1 MTDDTVVSAPGAVA
15 PSRHPHEAL
24 AAFAAGIL
32 RATGVPQDHAAI
44 TAERLL
50 EADLRGRTGH
60 GLIRIPLYV
69 RRIEAGSVNLKP
81 NVSVVSEGP
90 TSALVDGDNGLGQ
103 VVMTTAAQ
111 IAIDKATDMGMA
123 WVGTVNSNHAG
134 AAGIYP
140 AMAARRG
147 LIAIYM
153 AVGNANSMPPW
164 GGNEKLLSTNPI
176 AVAVPAGDDPPFQLD
191 IATTVASHGTIKVAA
206 QAGEQMPVGWVIDAD
221 GEPITDPGRAH
232 DGFLMPIGGYKGS
245 GLNIAIGLL
254 AGALNGAAFGRDVV
268 DQNADLASP
277 TNTGQAMF
285 VMRPDL
291 FRPDGSGA
299 AVAEHLA
306 ELRGSGS
313 NRPGPLRL
321 PGDEAAR
328 LEAENRAEGIAVSPK
343 LLDELDGL
351 ARRLGAEQL
360 QDR

>member
-1 MTDDTVVSAPGAVA
+1 MSAHGAAGRGAAAVE
-15 PSRHPHEAL
+15 PRRYSHEAL
-24 AAFAAGIL
+24 ERYTAGIL
-32 RATGVPQDHAAI
+32 RATGVATDHARI

-69 RRIEAGSVNLKP
+69 RRIEAGSVNLRPK
-81 NVSVVSEGP
+81 VSVVSEGP

-103 VVMTTAAQ
+103 VVMTEAAA
-111 IAIDKATDMGMA
+111 IAISKATAMGMA
-123 WVGTVNSNHAG
+123 WVGAVNSNHAG

-140 AMAARRG
+140 AMAARQG
-147 LIAIYM
+147 LVSIYM

-176 AVAVPAGDDPPFQLD
+176 AIAVPAGGGAPFQLD

-206 QAGEQMPVGWVIDAD
+206 QSGRQMPVGWVIDAD
-221 GEPITDPGRAH
+221 GEPITDPDRAH

-254 AGALNGAAFGRDVV
+254 AGVLNGAAFGRAVV
-268 DQNADLASP
+268 DQNAELASP

-291 FRPDGSGA
+291 FGSDDPGA

-306 ELRGSGS
+306 DLRDSGS
-313 NRPGPLRL
+313 NHPGPLRL

-328 LEAENRAEGIAVSPK
+328 LEAENRALGIAVPPR
-343 LLDELDGL
+343 LLEELDAI
-351 ARRLGAEQL
+351 ARRLGADEL
-360 QDR
+360 RD

>member
-1 MTDDTVVSAPGAVA
+1 MTETRRFGHD
-15 PSRHPHEAL
+15 AL
-24 AAFAAGIL
+24 RAFAAGIL
-32 RATGVPQDHAAI
+32 QATGVQPDHAEV

-69 RRIEAGSVNLKP
+69 RRIEAGSVNLRP
-81 NVSVVSEGP
+81 EVSVVSEGP
-90 TSALVDGDNGLGQ
+90 TSALVNGDNGLGQ
-103 VVMTTAAQ
+103 VVMTTAAE
-111 IAIDKATDMGMA
+111 IAMAKATEMGMA

-140 AMAARRG
+140 AMAARQG
-147 LIAIYM
+147 LISIYM

-176 AVAVPAGDDPPFQLD
+176 AIAVPAGDGPPFQLD

-206 QAGEQMPVGWVIDAD
+206 QAGQQMPVGWVIDAD
-221 GEPITDPGRAH
+221 GEPITDPNRAH

-254 AGALNGAAFGRDVV
+254 AGALNGAAFGRSVV
-268 DQNADLASP
+268 DQNADLGSP
-277 TNTGQAMF
+277 TNTGQAMLA
-285 VMRPDL
+285 MRPDL
-291 FRPDGSGA
+291 FRPDDSGA
-299 AVAEHLA
+299 AVADHLA

-328 LEAENRAEGIAVSPK
+328 LEAENLALGIAVPPR
-343 LLDELDGL
+343 LLDELNAL
-351 ARRLGAEQL
+351 ARRLGVDELAE
-360 QDR
+360 